1 MTETITLTEQ
11 EILDQ
16 ITAEVAAN
24 KVFLYLKG
32 TPEQPRCGFSNQVV
46 QILNHLG
53 VEYGSRDIL
62 VDPRIRQVLS
72 GWSDWPTIP
81 AALRRRQARRRVR
94 HRDRDVP
101 GGRAPA
107 AARRRVVGVNP
118 VFAADEPLAE
128 LHAHLGGGVNAA
140 TMWELAHEQ
149 GIKLPY
155 RDYWHFAGATN
166 VGGGTDGLDG
176 LDQIYHLTELIQSS
190 PEGVFRAVHG
200 MISGGYRSQ
209 RITTHEVRFNPAKRN
224 RGGERD
230 LDAIVMAAVH
240 GIDRASLEYPVRA
253 GLILMMDRGF
263 PPELNAAI
271 VERAI
276 RFRDRGVI
284 AIDIGG
290 PRPGGGAPPY
300 PYRDLAPL
308 VERARATGLGVTL
321 HAGEEGVNA
330 PDPGP
335 FVDEMHQVLDLGRRS
350 GRPRDHHRDGPRA
363 PGEGARQT
371 GVVLEICP
379 TSNVRTGAVRD
390 EEQMAEIVFALD
402 AAANPRGDR
411 DRRPRD
417 DRHPAALGVR
427 DARAPRRHVA
437 HQRARGQRPR
447 PRGHVHH
454 RRGAVAH

>member
-1 MTETITLTEQ
+1 M
-11 EILDQ
+11 
-16 ITAEVAAN
+16 AVSA
-24 KVFLYLKG
+24 
-32 TPEQPRCGFSNQVV
+32 
-46 QILNHLG
+46 
-53 VEYGSRDIL
+53 
-62 VDPRIRQVLS
+62 
-72 GWSDWPTIP
+72 
-81 AALRRRQARRRVR
+81 
-94 HRDRDVP
+94 
-101 GGRAPA
+101 
-107 AARRRVVGVNP
+107 

-128 LHAHLGGGVNAA
+128 LHAHLGGGVDAA

-149 GIKLPY
+149 GIKVPY
-155 RDYWHFAGATN
+155 RDYWEFAGATN
-166 VGGGTDGLDG
+166 VGTGTDGLAG
-176 LDQIYHLTELIQSS
+176 LDRIYHLTELIQSS

-253 GLILMMDRGF
+253 GLILMMDRAF
-263 PPELNAAI
+263 TAELNAAI

-290 PRPGGGAPPY
+290 PRPPGTSAPY

-308 VERARATGLGVTL
+308 VERARAAGLGVTL

-330 PDPGP
+330 PNPGP
-335 FVDEMHQVLDLGRRS
+335 FIEEMRQVLDLGVDRI
-350 GRPRDHHRDGPRA
+350 GHGIITAMEPRLLERA
-363 PGEGARQT
+363 LEA

-390 EEQMAEIVFALD
+390 EEQMAEIVFGLQAAGIPLVVATDGPEMIGTRLRAEYAL
-402 AAANPRGDR
+402 
-411 DRRPRD
+411 
-417 DRHPAALGVR
+417 LV
-427 DARAPRRHVA
+427 
-437 HQRARGQRPR
+437 
-447 PRGHVHH
+447 
-454 RRGAVAH
+454 RRGALSREGARQANERGHAVSFIARA

>member
-1 MTETITLTEQ
+1 MNL
-11 EILDQ
+11 
-16 ITAEVAAN
+16 
-24 KVFLYLKG
+24 
-32 TPEQPRCGFSNQVV
+32 
-46 QILNHLG
+46 
-53 VEYGSRDIL
+53 
-62 VDPRIRQVLS
+62 
-72 GWSDWPTIP
+72 
-81 AALRRRQARRRVR
+81 
-94 HRDRDVP
+94 
-101 GGRAPA
+101 
-107 AARRRVVGVNP
+107 

-128 LHAHLGGGVNAA
+128 LHAHLGGGVDAA

-176 LDQIYHLTELIQSS
+176 LDRIYHLTELIQSS

-209 RITTHEVRFNPAKRN
+209 RITTHEIRFNPAKRN

-240 GIDRASLEYPVRA
+240 GVDRATLEYPVRA

-276 RFRDRGVI
+276 RFRDRGVV

-300 PYRDLAPL
+300 PYRDLGPL
-308 VERARATGLGVTL
+308 VQRAREAGLGITL

-330 PDPGP
+330 PDPSP
-335 FVDEMHQVLDLGRRS
+335 FIDEMHQVLDLGVDRI
-350 GRPRDHHRDGPRA
+350 GHGIITALDPGLQERA
-363 PGEGARQT
+363 LET
-371 GVVLEICP
+371 GVVLEVCP

-390 EEQMAEIVFALD
+390 EEQMAEIVFALE
-402 AAANPRGDR
+402 AAGIPLVVATDGPEMIGTR
-411 DRRPRD
+411 
-417 DRHPAALGVR
+417 L
-427 DARAPRRHVA
+427 RAEHAMLV
-437 HQRARGQRPR
+437 
-447 PRGHVHH
+447 
-454 RRGAVAH
+454 RRGALSAEAARAANDRAHAVSFIAPGTPAPI

>member
-1 MTETITLTEQ
+1 MNT
-11 EILDQ
+11 
-16 ITAEVAAN
+16 
-24 KVFLYLKG
+24 
-32 TPEQPRCGFSNQVV
+32 
-46 QILNHLG
+46 
-53 VEYGSRDIL
+53 
-62 VDPRIRQVLS
+62 
-72 GWSDWPTIP
+72 
-81 AALRRRQARRRVR
+81 
-94 HRDRDVP
+94 
-101 GGRAPA
+101 
-107 AARRRVVGVNP
+107 P
-118 VFAADEPLAE
+118 VFALDEPLAE
-128 LHAHLGGGVNAA
+128 LHAHLGGGVDAA

-149 GIKLPY
+149 GIKLPF

-176 LDQIYHLTELIQSS
+176 LDRIYHLTELIQSS

-240 GIDRASLEYPVRA
+240 GIDRAALEYPVRA

-263 PPELNAAI
+263 PAELNAAV

-276 RFRDRGVI
+276 RFRDRGVV

-290 PRPGGGAPPY
+290 PRPGGAGPPY
-300 PYRDLAPL
+300 PYRDLARL
-308 VERARATGLGVTL
+308 VERARDAGLGVTL

-335 FVDEMHQVLDLGRRS
+335 YIDEMHQVLDLGVDRIGHGIITAMDPGLQEAALRS
-350 GRPRDHHRDGPRA
+350 
-363 PGEGARQT
+363 

-390 EEQMAEIVFALD
+390 EEQMAEIVFGLE
-402 AAANPRGDR
+402 AAGIPIVVATDGPEMIGTR
-411 DRRPRD
+411 
-417 DRHPAALGVR
+417 L
-427 DARAPRRHVA
+427 RAEYAMLV
-437 HQRARGQRPR
+437 
-447 PRGHVHH
+447 
-454 RRGAVAH
+454 RRGALSRDAARRANQRGHEATFIGGRAGVSAAG

>member
-1 MTETITLTEQ
+1 MNL
-11 EILDQ
+11 
-16 ITAEVAAN
+16 
-24 KVFLYLKG
+24 
-32 TPEQPRCGFSNQVV
+32 
-46 QILNHLG
+46 
-53 VEYGSRDIL
+53 
-62 VDPRIRQVLS
+62 
-72 GWSDWPTIP
+72 
-81 AALRRRQARRRVR
+81 
-94 HRDRDVP
+94 
-101 GGRAPA
+101 
-107 AARRRVVGVNP
+107 
-118 VFAADEPLAE
+118 VFAVDEPLAE
-128 LHAHLGGGVNAA
+128 LHAHLGGGVDAA

-176 LDQIYHLTELIQSS
+176 LDRIYHLTELIQSS

-240 GIDRASLEYPVRA
+240 GIDRATLEYPVRA

-276 RFRDRGVI
+276 RFRDRGVV

-300 PYRDLAPL
+300 PYRELAPL
-308 VERARATGLGVTL
+308 VDRAREAGLGITL

-335 FVDEMHQVLDLGRRS
+335 FVDEMHQVLDLGVDRV
-350 GRPRDHHRDGPRA
+350 GHGIITALDPGLQERA
-363 PGEGARQT
+363 LET
-371 GVVLEICP
+371 GVVLELCP

-390 EEQMAEIVFALD
+390 EEQMAEIVFALE
-402 AAANPRGDR
+402 AAGIPVVIATDGPEMIGTR
-411 DRRPRD
+411 
-417 DRHPAALGVR
+417 L
-427 DARAPRRHVA
+427 RAEYAMLV
-437 HQRARGQRPR
+437 
-447 PRGHVHH
+447 
-454 RRGAVAH
+454 RRGALSVEAARAANDRAHAVSFIAAGSPLPSG

>member
-1 MTETITLTEQ
+1 
-11 EILDQ
+11 
-16 ITAEVAAN
+16 
-24 KVFLYLKG
+24 
-32 TPEQPRCGFSNQVV
+32 
-46 QILNHLG
+46 
-53 VEYGSRDIL
+53 
-62 VDPRIRQVLS
+62 
-72 GWSDWPTIP
+72 
-81 AALRRRQARRRVR
+81 
-94 HRDRDVP
+94 
-101 GGRAPA
+101 
-107 AARRRVVGVNP
+107 VNL
-118 VFAADEPLAE
+118 VFAVDEPLAE
-128 LHAHLGGGVNAA
+128 LHAHLGGGVDAA

-176 LDQIYHLTELIQSS
+176 LDRIYHLTELIQSS

-240 GIDRASLEYPVRA
+240 GIDRATLEYPVRA

-276 RFRDRGVI
+276 RFRDRGVV

-308 VERARATGLGVTL
+308 VDRAREAGLGITL

-335 FVDEMHQVLDLGRRS
+335 FVDEMHQVLDLGVDRV
-350 GRPRDHHRDGPRA
+350 GHGIITALDPGLQERA
-363 PGEGARQT
+363 LET
-371 GVVLEICP
+371 GVVLELCP

-390 EEQMAEIVFALD
+390 EEQMAEIVFALG
-402 AAANPRGDR
+402 AAGIPVVIATDGPEMIGTR
-411 DRRPRD
+411 
-417 DRHPAALGVR
+417 L
-427 DARAPRRHVA
+427 RAEYAMLV
-437 HQRARGQRPR
+437 
-447 PRGHVHH
+447 
-454 RRGAVAH
+454 RRGALSVEAARAANDRAHAVSFIAAGSPLPSG